1 MEADAEAEI
10 KDILEKKEAMK
21 KKQEEAEATREQ
33 LAKEREN
40 MGAMWGM
47 CKSNS
52 PLVFLDHAVVE
63 I

>member
-21 KKQEEAEATREQ
+21 KKQEEAEATRER

-47 CKSNS
+47 CKYNS
-52 PLVFLDHAVVE
+52 LLFFLDHTVVK